1 MIWNWGFLV
10 EGDCLSNTLVFDYLE
25 LDTYYKLELQIQVV
39 LLVLVVIVVINYC
52 CQFFFFVFFF
62 KFCIITLII
71 LVSTFETV

>member
-1 MIWNWGFLV
+1 MIWNWGFWVEL

-39 LLVLVVIVVINYC
+39 LLVLVLVIVVINYC
-52 CQFFFFVFFF
+52 CQFFIFL
-62 KFCIITLII
+62 FCIITVII